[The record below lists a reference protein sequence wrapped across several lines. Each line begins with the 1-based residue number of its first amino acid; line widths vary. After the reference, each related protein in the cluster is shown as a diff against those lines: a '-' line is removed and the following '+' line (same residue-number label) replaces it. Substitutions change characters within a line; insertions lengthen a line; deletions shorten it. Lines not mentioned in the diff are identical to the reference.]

1 MFATKKAKS
10 LRGNTCAQVFVSD
23 KDFVTVYMMKTES
36 DYINTLKEFA
46 KDVGA
51 PDVLVCDASKTQTQ
65 RKVKEFCT
73 EIGTTHITLEAATQ
87 WADRAELF
95 IGFLKEATRKD
106 PRETGSPIVLW
117 DYCMEW
123 RVIIYQVT
131 AKKLYQLHGSNPHTA
146 TFGTQADIS
155 NLCLFGWYE
164 WVYYRDQMA
173 AYPHQKECL
182 GPCLGPARNEENVM
196 AN

>member
-1 MFATKKAKS
+1 
-10 LRGNTCAQVFVSD
+10 
-23 KDFVTVYMMKTES
+23 MMKTES
-36 DYINTLKEFA
+36 DYINTLKEFG

-51 PDVLVCDASKTQTQ
+51 PDMLVCDASKTQTQ

-73 EIGTTHITLEAATQ
+73 EIGTTHKTLEAATQ
-87 WADRAELF
+87 WADQVELF

-106 PRETGSPIVLW
+106 LWETGSSIMLW
-117 DYCMEW
+117 DYCMER

-164 WVYYRDQMA
+164 WVYYRD
-173 AYPHQKECL
+173 
-182 GPCLGPARNEENVM
+182 
-196 AN
+196 